1 MHMYQQLI
9 RAYAVLLALSS
20 EQLNAQISTVGYIDV
35 YSLTVACVL
44 CIFTMRLQQ
53 ICIILFVDTM
63 YYTVSRLVGLL
74 ELSMQFVIL
83 IIIIII
89 NRFV

>member
-1 MHMYQQLI
+1 
-9 RAYAVLLALSS
+9 
-20 EQLNAQISTVGYIDV
+20 
-35 YSLTVACVL
+35 
-44 CIFTMRLQQ
+44 MRLQQ

-83 IIIIII
+83 IIIII

>member
-9 RAYAVLLALSS
+9 RTYAVLLALSS

-44 CIFTMRLQQ
+44 CIFTLRLQQ
-53 ICIILFVDTM
+53 ICIVLFVDTM

-83 IIIIII
+83 IIIII